1 MAGPIGPKIPAAP
14 WLKEREAMRNARG
27 APVDARPG
35 IARARNAVVAPVAP
49 TRSGRRPGKE
59 LRDENSCPVTGHAE
73 ALMRSFGPVLPI
85 GRVRGL
91 ASVVRRQEVTVGI
104 DQLVDHGRDLV
115 QRELGTGV
123 RIEHRG
129 MIDVLALAG

>member
-1 MAGPIGPKIPAAP
+1 MEGPVGPTIPVAP

-27 APVDARPG
+27 TPVDARPG

-49 TRSGRRPGKE
+49 ARSGRRPGKDSAT
-59 LRDENSCPVTGHAE
+59 RIPPVTGHSE